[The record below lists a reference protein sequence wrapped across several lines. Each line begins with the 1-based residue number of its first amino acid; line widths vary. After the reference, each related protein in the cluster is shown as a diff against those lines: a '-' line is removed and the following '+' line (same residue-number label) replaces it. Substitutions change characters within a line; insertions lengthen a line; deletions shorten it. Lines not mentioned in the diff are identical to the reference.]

1 MFMRKRSSIAIL
13 SLAVSGALG
22 LFGSGAARAQSAPG
36 TPTGAHET
44 IWLEAEF
51 LQGLKG
57 FCWPMA
63 KGTKESLR
71 KTEGNWG
78 LSGPGWAAEWNQGGE
93 SGFLSIAA
101 GPGDD
106 KAVVSKTINVP
117 KAGKYYLWVRYGDW
131 RETPERFRIKLK
143 QDAGAEWS
151 GVFGEKPVVEED
163 NEAKLLYGWAFGWG
177 KQEVNLTA
185 GNLTVTMESAFPDP
199 ECRQV
204 DVIVLTTDP
213 AYRPF
218 VKDQPN
224 NVAWQKLAKVKDT
237 APPAE
242 NLVVRATPAASTPTA
257 FAPHTFQNKGFIY
270 LWNTAHGGYNW
281 LTDDPKRVLVPYNL
295 IDPETTKE
303 FEAKY
308 AGRADVPIFGDKRIV
323 PTFHAISGEPFSV
336 DSKDPKK
343 AAVAKGLV
351 KWLDANPD
359 RYWATMMNYKPD
371 TELPA
376 GTADVFLKYRD
387 RYVGSIA
394 GESLGYW
401 DYVNP
406 DFKTPTKDAKTR
418 REMADTLMGAF
429 MDANVKK
436 YQKTYGADYEKV
448 MGKDPKKAFEE
459 VISCMS
465 VGNIVFMP
473 IMAQMGARTIGYESA
488 ACTGVVIGM
497 RWAFMRGTARQFNG
511 LTATYRSTNYGDCAT
526 VFTPQNTY
534 SKPENMYDNYY
545 SVYSGSGM
553 TWFKFDLWYQY
564 MAGASM
570 FYHEQGFM
578 EWWKPGGT
586 TAAGKWPVEL
596 SPIGKLVDRFLRVT
610 DDKEKF
616 DRGTPY
622 TPVAFLLDYAHG
634 WEPST
639 YWPNS
644 FKNFHGH
651 PEKLPYGDHEKMLNE
666 IFWTAFYP
674 IGPNS
679 EKPMMALTESFVAGT
694 FGDIFDVVFAFPD
707 TKRWTTIDQYPLVV
721 AAGETAITEPEGKRL
736 KEYVDKGGTLVV
748 FLDQFTGPGAAQ
760 IGLPKTGETIT
771 TTVYKNADGKENP
784 TQTLAFKPITL
795 GNGGKAIA
803 TDDKG
808 NAMISSIDQ
817 GKGRLIYVSIPLGL
831 SMDKHLAPPVTDL
844 FIQAF
849 RGLTPVSVQGD
860 VQWML
865 NKNATGWMVTI
876 INPYGQEK
884 PQQGITPTDY
894 RQNRT
899 VTVRSKKPIKSA
911 VDRLLPSDVLTPQGD
926 TLTVTIPAGGVRII
940 EIKE

>member
-1 MFMRKRSSIAIL
+1 MRNKSSVAIL
-13 SLAVSGALG
+13 SLAVAGVFG
-22 LFGSGAARAQSAPG
+22 LAASVHGQAPAAHADPAPG
-36 TPTGAHET
+36 ANET

-51 LQGLKG
+51 LQGLEG

-63 KGTKESLR
+63 RGTKEQLR
-71 KTEGNWG
+71 KTNGHWG
-78 LSGPGWAAEWNQGGE
+78 LSGPGWSAEWNQGGE

-106 KAVVSKTINVP
+106 KAVVTKTVNVP
-117 KAGKYYLWVRYGDW
+117 RAGKYFLWVRYGDW

-143 QDAGAEWS
+143 QGAGTEWA

-163 NEAKLLYGWAFGWG
+163 NEAKLIYGWAFGWDRR
-177 KQEVNLTA
+177 EVDLKA
-185 GNLTVTMESAFPDP
+185 GDLLVTLESAFPDP
-199 ECRQV
+199 EPRQI
-204 DVIVLTTDP
+204 DTLVLTTD
-213 AYRPF
+213 ASYRPMT
-218 VKDQPN
+218 KDQPT
-224 NVAWQKLAKVKDT
+224 NVAWQKLAKVKETPAPAQNSLVRIQPSDQ
-237 APPAE
+237 PPA
-242 NLVVRATPAASTPTA
+242 S
-257 FAPHTFQNKGFIY
+257 FAPNTFKKKGFVY

-281 LTDDPKRVLVPYNL
+281 LTDDPKRVMVPYNL
-295 IDPETTKE
+295 IDPEAIKE
-303 FEAKY
+303 FEARY
-308 AGRADVPIFGDKRIV
+308 AGRSDVPIFGDKRIV
-323 PTFHAISGEPFSV
+323 PTFHALGGEPFDVS
-336 DSKDPKK
+336 SKDPKK
-343 AAVAKGLV
+343 AQIAKGLV
-351 KWLDANPD
+351 KWLEANPD
-359 RYWATMMNYKPD
+359 RYWGTMMNYKPD
-371 TELPA
+371 AEISPEASEL
-376 GTADVFLKYRD
+376 FIKYRD
-387 RYVGSIA
+387 RYVGAIA

-406 DFKTPTKDAKTR
+406 DLKTPTKDAKTR
-418 REMADTLMGAF
+418 REMADALTTAF
-429 MDANVKK
+429 QAANVKK
-436 YQKTYGADYEKV
+436 YQKVFGKEYDKV
-448 MGKDPKKAFEE
+448 MGSDPKKAYEE
-459 VISCMS
+459 IISCMS
-465 VGNIVFMP
+465 VGNITFMP
-473 IMAQMGARTIGYESA
+473 IVAQMGARTIGYESA

-497 RWAFMRGTARQFNG
+497 RWAFMRGTARQVDG
-511 LTATYRSTNYGDCAT
+511 MTATYRSSNYGDCAT

-534 SKPENMYDNYY
+534 SKPENIYDNYY

-586 TAAGKWPVEL
+586 TAAGKWPLEL
-596 SPIGKLVDRFLRVT
+596 SPIGRLVDRFLRVT

-651 PEKLPYGDHEKMLNE
+651 QDKMLYGDHEKMLNE
-666 IFWTAFYP
+666 VFWTAFYP

-679 EKPMMALTESFVAGT
+679 EKPMTALSESFVAGT
-694 FGDIFDVVFAFPD
+694 FGDIFDVIFAYPD
-707 TKRWTTIDQYPLVV
+707 TKRWTTIDKYPLVV
-721 AAGETAITEPEGKRL
+721 AAGQTAITDAEGKRL
-736 KEYVDKGGTLVV
+736 KDYVENGGTLVM
-748 FLDQFTGPGAAQ
+748 FEDQFNGPGASQ

-771 TTVYKNADGKENP
+771 TTSYKNADGKVTT
-784 TQTLAFKPITL
+784 TQTIAFKPIT
-795 GNGGKAIA
+795 GGKPIA
-803 TDDKG
+803 TDEKG
-808 NAMISSIDQ
+808 NAMISSFDQ
-817 GKGRLIYVSIPLGL
+817 GKGRLVYVSIPLGL

-911 VDRLLPSDVLTPQGD
+911 VDRLLPTEPLTPQGD